1 MYASQ
6 KVQVFSS
13 LRRPETHFRQAQGH
27 PRAGVLT
34 VSINIIRNTNITV
47 YEVESQKTVNT
58 KLRKRTNWFSE
69 EVKEIFHHNFRESQ
83 TVRCKKTEAKVAL
96 HC

>member
-6 KVQVFSS
+6 KVQVCSS
-13 LRRPETHFRQAQGH
+13 LHRPETHFSYAQGH
-27 PRAGVLT
+27 QRDVALT
-34 VSINIIRNTNITV
+34 RSINIIKNAFFTV

-83 TVRCKKTEAKVAL
+83 TVRCKKTETKVAL